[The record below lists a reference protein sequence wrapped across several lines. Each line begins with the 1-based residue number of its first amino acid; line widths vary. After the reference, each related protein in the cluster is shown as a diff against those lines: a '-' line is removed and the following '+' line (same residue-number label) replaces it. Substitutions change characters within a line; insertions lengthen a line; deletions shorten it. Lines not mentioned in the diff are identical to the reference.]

1 MLQYSVHA
9 YLRYFYYYCYF
20 HFILQADTSVR
31 ARCTLYMDPELCG
44 EYNAKKTNL
53 KSLKS
58 LSLSLSF
65 SLSRAEADLVRSQ
78 ILRLVMNVV
87 VGLMYFK
94 LSQ

>member
-44 EYNAKKTNL
+44 EYNAKKNNL
-53 KSLKS
+53 KSLK
-58 LSLSLSF
+58 SLSLSF
-65 SLSRAEADLVRSQ
+65 SLSRAEDNFVRSQ